1 MWCAALTQSEPHAL
15 SVDSDM
21 HSIIAI
27 VRAGHLV
34 MSMRQPMLIHP
45 AEARCDS
52 ANNIQAAV
60 RLDNR
65 LGSQGTIDQIARP
78 LKTDP
83 VHSHEIKID
92 KSYRLLNSD
101 EGHSGLIV
109 TALVASTIFALFA
122 ISALP
127 WPFASTSGK
136 RSASSLNLDSSPALV
151 SKKEDRLALH
161 DLIIQTDGPSSAQL
175 PQNSNISP
183 SANNRAKSSVSAAS
197 TTSSIAKDL
206 QARVKLTATPET
218 KPTTIDGWTLREVA
232 NGTAVLEGPDGIRTV
247 ARGDMIP
254 GVGRVESIF
263 RWGSRPI
270 VATSRGLIST
280 P

>member
-1 MWCAALTQSEPHAL
+1 
-15 SVDSDM
+15 
-21 HSIIAI
+21 
-27 VRAGHLV
+27 
-34 MSMRQPMLIHP
+34 MLIQP
-45 AEARCDS
+45 AEAHGES
-52 ANNIQAAV
+52 ANNIQTTV
-60 RLDNR
+60 RLDNG
-65 LGSQGTIDQIARP
+65 LESQGTIDQTRP
-78 LKTDP
+78 LNTGLMR
-83 VHSHEIKID
+83 SHEIKID
-92 KSYRLLNSD
+92 KNHRLLNSD
-101 EGHSGLIV
+101 ESHAGLIV

-136 RSASSLNLDSSPALV
+136 RSSSSLNLDSSPPLV
-151 SKKEDRLALH
+151 SKKEDRLPIH
-161 DLIIQTDGPSSAQL
+161 GTIIQKDGRSSAQL

-183 SANNRAKSSVSAAS
+183 SSANDHAKPSASAS
-197 TTSSIAKDL
+197 PTTSLVAKDP
-206 QARVKLTATPET
+206 QTRVKLTATPET
-218 KPTTIDGWTLREVA
+218 RPTTIEGWTLREVA

>member
-1 MWCAALTQSEPHAL
+1 
-15 SVDSDM
+15 
-21 HSIIAI
+21 
-27 VRAGHLV
+27 
-34 MSMRQPMLIHP
+34 MLIHP
-45 AEARCDS
+45 AEARGES
-52 ANNIQAAV
+52 ANNIQPTV

-65 LGSQGTIDQIARP
+65 LESQETVDQIATPRNP
-78 LKTDP
+78 DWMR
-83 VHSHEIKID
+83 SHEIKID
-92 KSYRLLNSD
+92 KNYRLLNSN
-101 EGHSGLIV
+101 ESHTVIV

-136 RSASSLNLDSSPALV
+136 RSASSLNLESTPAPV
-151 SKKEDRLALH
+151 SKKEDRLPTHGPA
-161 DLIIQTDGPSSAQL
+161 IQADGPSFAKL

-183 SANNRAKSSVSAAS
+183 ASANNHAKSSVSAAP
-197 TTSSIAKDL
+197 TTSSIAKDPPS
-206 QARVKLTATPET
+206 RVKLTAMPET
-218 KPTTIDGWTLREVA
+218 KPTTIEGWTLREVA

-270 VATSRGLIST
+270 VATSSGLIST

>member
-1 MWCAALTQSEPHAL
+1 
-15 SVDSDM
+15 
-21 HSIIAI
+21 
-27 VRAGHLV
+27 
-34 MSMRQPMLIHP
+34 MLIHP
-45 AEARCDS
+45 AEARGES
-52 ANNIQAAV
+52 ANNIQPTV

-65 LGSQGTIDQIARP
+65 LESQGTIDQIATPR
-78 LKTDP
+78 KTDWMG
-83 VHSHEIKID
+83 SHEIKID
-92 KSYRLLNSD
+92 KNYRLLNSD
-101 EGHSGLIV
+101 ESHTVIV

-127 WPFASTSGK
+127 LPFASTSGK
-136 RSASSLNLDSSPALV
+136 RSASSLNLESTPAPV
-151 SKKEDRLALH
+151 SKKEDRLPTH
-161 DLIIQTDGPSSAQL
+161 GTIIQSDGPSSAKL
-175 PQNSNISP
+175 SQNSNISP
-183 SANNRAKSSVSAAS
+183 SSANNRAKSSVSATP
-197 TTSSIAKDL
+197 TTSSIAKDP
-206 QARVKLTATPET
+206 QPRDKLTAMPET
-218 KPTTIDGWTLREVA
+218 RPTTIEGWTLREVA

>member
-1 MWCAALTQSEPHAL
+1 
-15 SVDSDM
+15 
-21 HSIIAI
+21 
-27 VRAGHLV
+27 
-34 MSMRQPMLIHP
+34 MLIQP
-45 AEARCDS
+45 AEAHGES
-52 ANNIQAAV
+52 ANNIQTTV
-60 RLDNR
+60 RLDNG
-65 LGSQGTIDQIARP
+65 LESQGTIDQTRP
-78 LKTDP
+78 LNTGLMR
-83 VHSHEIKID
+83 SHEIKID
-92 KSYRLLNSD
+92 KNHRLLNSD
-101 EGHSGLIV
+101 ESHAGLIV

-136 RSASSLNLDSSPALV
+136 RSSSSLNLDSSPPLV
-151 SKKEDRLALH
+151 SKKEDRLPIH
-161 DLIIQTDGPSSAQL
+161 GTIIQKDGRSSAQL

-183 SANNRAKSSVSAAS
+183 SSANDHAKPSASAS
-197 TTSSIAKDL
+197 PTTSSIAKDL
-206 QARVKLTATPET
+206 RTQVKLTETPET
-218 KPTTIDGWTLREVA
+218 RPTTIEGWTLREVA